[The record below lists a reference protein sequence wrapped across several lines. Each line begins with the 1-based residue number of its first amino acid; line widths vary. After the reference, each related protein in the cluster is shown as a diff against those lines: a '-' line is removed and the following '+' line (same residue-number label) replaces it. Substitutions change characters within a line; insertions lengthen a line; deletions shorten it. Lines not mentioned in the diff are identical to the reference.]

1 MTRNSGRAAALLLL
15 RRSGTALCE
24 DTDEFLPSPHPM
36 VEPSTVEALD
46 LDSDMPP
53 FPDGGDHHVVP
64 SASNGLEVGLAAADR
79 PTLMEPTSL
88 SVFFAAGTLC
98 DHYALAAEG
107 KGLSM
112 LSLIRPRLGGG
123 RLFGATLAAA
133 VQLCDS
139 ASLVEFESRD

>member
-64 SASNGLEVGLAAADR
+64 PASNGLEVGGSGCSGSPNAHGADLA
-79 PTLMEPTSL
+79 E
-88 SVFFAAGTLC
+88 
-98 DHYALAAEG
+98 
-107 KGLSM
+107 
-112 LSLIRPRLGGG
+112 
-123 RLFGATLAAA
+123 RLFLRP
-133 VQLCDS
+133 VL
-139 ASLVEFESRD
+139 